1 MKTPTSNEGNPLR
14 QDTPRVSVDLSPQLN
29 ARLEQIATRHKLS
42 KIDVMRRAFALFDV
56 AVQAREK
63 GQRLGVFDEE
73 GKLVR
78 EIVGLL

>member
-1 MKTPTSNEGNPLR
+1 MKTSSQNESSTVR
-14 QDTPRVSVDLSPQLN
+14 QDPPRVSVDLSPQLN
-29 ARLEQIATRHKLS
+29 ARLEQIVAEHKLS

-73 GKLVR
+73 GKLVK